1 MRGSTGCKLVA
12 DCLRFCFSLLCLT
25 LHLYRCRYVVGTL
38 LPPLLP
44 TVFTV
49 SVGIS
54 DNRLSNKRIACSN
67 SEDILV
73 AGKVKVAF
81 FDKTGTLTRQGLDF
95 ISAQSASMWR
105 DEPSRSNV
113 SAEIALG
120 MACCH
125 GLSQSQNGEM
135 VGNVVDRTMFATTD
149 AVISSVEN
157 STVSITTKDGSLI
170 RVLKNFDF
178 DHERMTQSVILLR
191 SDGSLFVIVKGSGES
206 IQRICAPQSLPGN
219 FGHVTKESA
228 KLGVYQISMAT
239 KTLAPG
245 VSLDSITRDQVECD
259 LTFSGVVNF
268 QNVLRDDAPDVISQ
282 LHGGGIQTVMV
293 TGDSLLA
300 GITVARECGIFGPGA
315 KVLLC
320 ETFSEGSP
328 LKWTDGDSHEVVGA
342 LPPPEQLESGVA
354 GLAVTGDVWESLQER
369 DIAMASELAP
379 FIRVFGRCTPAH
391 KVSVVSHWTG
401 RGFITL
407 MCGDGGNDCGA
418 LKAAHV
424 GVALSVAEASIV
436 APFTSMDKSIGS
448 VLEIIMEGRCAL
460 ASALASYKYIVMY
473 GQVEA
478 INNIFNAYFRIN
490 LSEYCW
496 MFMDGFWVISMSF
509 TLPLAK
515 AAKGLSETRP
525 TSSLLGP
532 ITVSSVLGILL
543 INLSFTSL
551 ALILLFRQDWFEC
564 RKWDNEDVSNL
575 ILIGDNY
582 EAETIFLVSGYQYI
596 STAMAYNFGYEFR
609 QSWHKNRWLVFFIAL
624 YSGLHFWVTLVP
636 GKMSCFWRVNCEN
649 DNVLYSASWGKVLPI
664 QNPFHTTVMPVS
676 FRFMLLFVM
685 LANTAAIISWD
696 YFVVNGIR
704 RKLGAKR
711 RSNEK
716 RYTGFFKAT
725 ESDFETV

>member
-1 MRGSTGCKLVA
+1 
-12 DCLRFCFSLLCLT
+12 
-25 LHLYRCRYVVGTL
+25 
-38 LPPLLP
+38 
-44 TVFTV
+44 
-49 SVGIS
+49 
-54 DNRLSNKRIACSN
+54 
-67 SEDILV
+67 
-73 AGKVKVAF
+73 
-81 FDKTGTLTRQGLDF
+81 
-95 ISAQSASMWR
+95 
-105 DEPSRSNV
+105 
-113 SAEIALG
+113 
-120 MACCH
+120 
-125 GLSQSQNGEM
+125 
-135 VGNVVDRTMFATTD
+135 
-149 AVISSVEN
+149 
-157 STVSITTKDGSLI
+157 
-170 RVLKNFDF
+170 
-178 DHERMTQSVILLR
+178 
-191 SDGSLFVIVKGSGES
+191 
-206 IQRICAPQSLPGN
+206 
-219 FGHVTKESA
+219 
-228 KLGVYQISMAT
+228 
-239 KTLAPG
+239 
-245 VSLDSITRDQVECD
+245 
-259 LTFSGVVNF
+259 
-268 QNVLRDDAPDVISQ
+268 
-282 LHGGGIQTVMV
+282 
-293 TGDSLLA
+293 
-300 GITVARECGIFGPGA
+300 
-315 KVLLC
+315 
-320 ETFSEGSP
+320 
-328 LKWTDGDSHEVVGA
+328 
-342 LPPPEQLESGVA
+342 
-354 GLAVTGDVWESLQER
+354 
-369 DIAMASELAP
+369 
-379 FIRVFGRCTPAH
+379 
-391 KVSVVSHWTG
+391 
-401 RGFITL
+401 
-407 MCGDGGNDCGA
+407 
-418 LKAAHV
+418 
-424 GVALSVAEASIV
+424 
-436 APFTSMDKSIGS
+436 
-448 VLEIIMEGRCAL
+448 
-460 ASALASYKYIVMY
+460 
-473 GQVEA
+473 
-478 INNIFNAYFRIN
+478 
-490 LSEYCW
+490 